1 MLFGAVLSS
10 LGIKTIFYRYRF
22 QNLRNNLLKLT
33 ARIIKNITLCIPFQ
47 NLKYVISIYNPYVFL
62 YTTNSYHI
70 MSSRKEDKEQ
80 KEKITS
86 NPPSQDITPTESVT
100 TATTTTTTEAS
111 RYADQQQQ
119 QQQEQQ
125 HAVNRALDN
134 TKDSIR
140 RSIDEARSQIPR
152 YTQSVN
158 DYQEQT
164 IQASREI
171 ADNYLESQKEIIN
184 SFQSAW
190 VPFAE
195 NTYKMNYEWWISP
208 RKITQIYANMVS
220 SIADN
225 TIAATRLANSMV
237 FANMEVF
244 KNSMQQAKDNVK
256 ELFRINVN
264 AIRYTGHISGD
275 NTATATAPRFYGVRE
290 HFGGDEEQQ
299 IPTRQNEEETQRV
312 IEAQDHISGERKEQ
326 TIRDLPEAAAVGQ
339 ALKGLRFPAD
349 KNKIVQFVQ
358 QQSNTNPDC
367 QKIVPLLQ
375 RIENR
380 QYQNV
385 SEVTK
390 TAGLV
395 E

>member
-1 MLFGAVLSS
+1 MKVDSKNNKKSS
-10 LGIKTIFYRYRF
+10 YITIY
-22 QNLRNNLLKLT
+22 
-33 ARIIKNITLCIPFQ
+33 PFQ
-47 NLKYVISIYNPYVFL
+47 NLKYIINIYNPYVFL
-62 YTTNSYHI
+62 YTTNSYRN
-70 MSSRKEDKEQ
+70 MSSRKEDKER

-86 NPPSQDITPTESVT
+86 NRPSQDIASTDSATT
-100 TATTTTTTEAS
+100 TATTTTTTEDS
-111 RYADQQQQ
+111 LYAEQQQQQ

-134 TKDSIR
+134 TRDNTRDNIR

-171 ADNYLESQKEIIN
+171 ADNYLELQKEIIN

-256 ELFRINVN
+256 ELSRINVN
-264 AIRYTGHISGD
+264 AIRCTGHISGD
-275 NTATATAPRFYGVRE
+275 NTATATATATASRFYGVRE
-290 HFGGDEEQQ
+290 HFGGDEEEQQQ
-299 IPTRQNEEETQRV
+299 IPSRQNEQETQRV

-326 TIRDLPEAAAVGQ
+326 TIRDLPGIAAVGQ

-358 QQSNTNPDC
+358 QQSNTTNPDC

-385 SEVTK
+385 SDVTK

>member
-1 MLFGAVLSS
+1 
-10 LGIKTIFYRYRF
+10 
-22 QNLRNNLLKLT
+22 
-33 ARIIKNITLCIPFQ
+33 
-47 NLKYVISIYNPYVFL
+47 
-62 YTTNSYHI
+62 
-70 MSSRKEDKEQ
+70 MSSRKEDKER

-86 NPPSQDITPTESVT
+86 NRPSQDIASTDSATT
-100 TATTTTTTEAS
+100 TATTTTTTEDS
-111 RYADQQQQ
+111 LYAEQQQQQQQQ

-134 TKDSIR
+134 TRDNIR

-244 KNSMQQAKDNVK
+244 KNSIQQAKDNVK
-256 ELFRINVN
+256 ELSRINVN

-275 NTATATAPRFYGVRE
+275 NTATATATASRFYGVRE
-290 HFGGDEEQQ
+290 HFGGDEEEQQ
-299 IPTRQNEEETQRV
+299 IPSRQNEQETQRV

-385 SEVTK
+385 SDVTK

>member
-1 MLFGAVLSS
+1 
-10 LGIKTIFYRYRF
+10 
-22 QNLRNNLLKLT
+22 
-33 ARIIKNITLCIPFQ
+33 
-47 NLKYVISIYNPYVFL
+47 
-62 YTTNSYHI
+62 
-70 MSSRKEDKEQ
+70 MSSRKEDKER

-86 NPPSQDITPTESVT
+86 NRPSQDIASTDS
-100 TATTTTTTEAS
+100 ATTTTTTEDS
-111 RYADQQQQ
+111 LYAEQQ

-134 TKDSIR
+134 TRDNIR

-171 ADNYLESQKEIIN
+171 ADNYLELQKEIIN

-256 ELFRINVN
+256 ELSRINVN
-264 AIRYTGHISGD
+264 AIRCTGHISGD
-275 NTATATAPRFYGVRE
+275 NTATATATASRFYGVRE
-290 HFGGDEEQQ
+290 HFGGDEEEQQ
-299 IPTRQNEEETQRV
+299 IPSRQNEQETQRV

-326 TIRDLPEAAAVGQ
+326 TIRDLPGIAAVGQ

-358 QQSNTNPDC
+358 QQSNTTNPDC

-385 SEVTK
+385 SDVTK

>member
-1 MLFGAVLSS
+1 MS
-10 LGIKTIFYRYRF
+10 LK
-22 QNLRNNLLKLT
+22 
-33 ARIIKNITLCIPFQ
+33 
-47 NLKYVISIYNPYVFL
+47 
-62 YTTNSYHI
+62 
-70 MSSRKEDKEQ
+70 KEDKER
-80 KEKITS
+80 KEKMTS
-86 NPPSQDITPTESVT
+86 NPPSQDIASTDSATT
-100 TATTTTTTEAS
+100 ARTATTEDS
-111 RYADQQQQ
+111 LYAEQQ

-134 TKDSIR
+134 TRDNIR

-225 TIAATRLANSMV
+225 TIAVTRLANNMV

-256 ELFRINVN
+256 ELSRINVN

-275 NTATATAPRFYGVRE
+275 NTATATASRLGVRE

-299 IPTRQNEEETQRV
+299 IPSRQNEEETQRV

>member
-1 MLFGAVLSS
+1 MG
-10 LGIKTIFYRYRF
+10 RF
-22 QNLRNNLLKLT
+22 QNLGNNILKLT
-33 ARIIKNITLCIPFQ
+33 AMIIKSITSLCIPFQ
-47 NLKYVISIYNPYVFL
+47 HLKYIINIYNPYVFL
-62 YTTNSYHI
+62 YTTNSYRN
-70 MSSRKEDKEQ
+70 MSSRKEDKER
-80 KEKITS
+80 KEKMTS
-86 NPPSQDITPTESVT
+86 NSPSQDIASTDS
-100 TATTTTTTEAS
+100 ATTTTTTTKEDS
-111 RYADQQQQ
+111 LYAEQQ

-134 TKDSIR
+134 TRDNIR

-208 RKITQIYANMVS
+208 RKIAQIYANMVS
-220 SIADN
+220 SIVDN
-225 TIAATRLANSMV
+225 TIATTRLANNMV

-256 ELFRINVN
+256 ELSRINVN

-275 NTATATAPRFYGVRE
+275 NTATATASRLGVRE
-290 HFGGDEEQQ
+290 HFGRDEEQQ
-299 IPTRQNEEETQRV
+299 IPSRQNEEETQRV

-326 TIRDLPEAAAVGQ
+326 TIRDLPGIAAVGQ

>member
-1 MLFGAVLSS
+1 MS
-10 LGIKTIFYRYRF
+10 LK
-22 QNLRNNLLKLT
+22 
-33 ARIIKNITLCIPFQ
+33 
-47 NLKYVISIYNPYVFL
+47 
-62 YTTNSYHI
+62 
-70 MSSRKEDKEQ
+70 KEDKER
-80 KEKITS
+80 KEKMTS
-86 NPPSQDITPTESVT
+86 NPPSQDIASTDSATT
-100 TATTTTTTEAS
+100 TRTATTEDS
-111 RYADQQQQ
+111 LYAEQ
-119 QQQEQQ
+119 QQ

-134 TKDSIR
+134 TRDNIR

-171 ADNYLESQKEIIN
+171 ADNYLELQKEIIN

-225 TIAATRLANSMV
+225 TIAVTRLANNMV

-256 ELFRINVN
+256 ELSRINVN

-275 NTATATAPRFYGVRE
+275 NTATATASRLGVRE

-299 IPTRQNEEETQRV
+299 IPSRQNEEETQRV

>member
-1 MLFGAVLSS
+1 MS
-10 LGIKTIFYRYRF
+10 L
-22 QNLRNNLLKLT
+22 
-33 ARIIKNITLCIPFQ
+33 
-47 NLKYVISIYNPYVFL
+47 
-62 YTTNSYHI
+62 
-70 MSSRKEDKEQ
+70 RKEDKER
-80 KEKITS
+80 KEKMAS
-86 NPPSQDITPTESVT
+86 NPPSQEITPTESAP

-111 RYADQQQQ
+111 QYADQQQQ
-119 QQQEQQ
+119 QQQY
-125 HAVNRALDN
+125 AVNRALDDI
-134 TKDSIR
+134 KDNIR

-152 YTQSVN
+152 YTRAVN

-171 ADNYLESQKEIIN
+171 ADNYIESQKEILN
-184 SFQSAW
+184 SLQSGW

-225 TIAATRLANSMV
+225 AIAVTRFANNMV

-244 KNSMQQAKDNVK
+244 KNSMQQTKDNAK
-256 ELFRINVN
+256 ELSRISVN
-264 AIRYTGHISGD
+264 AIRSAEQISSGT
-275 NTATATAPRFYGVRE
+275 TATASRFYGVRE
-290 HFGGDEEQQ
+290 HFEVEQQQQQGQQ
-299 IPTRQNEEETQRV
+299 IPSRRNEEETQRV

-326 TIRDLPEAAAVGQ
+326 TIRDFPGTAAVGQ
-339 ALKGLRFPAD
+339 TLKGLRFPAD

-385 SEVTK
+385 SDVTK